1 MAHRFLLAEA
11 TGEMRFVSYLWLLI
25 LSSLVLFT
33 IVVASHQIFAPGL
46 PPVAVWASLLVGAW
60 IVGIISA
67 ASIHFV
73 YRRAESAIEKAARDE
88 TVLQLAGA
96 VAHEMNQPLTVI
108 VSGADLLAHPNRSP
122 EEMRALASR
131 MAEASERMAN
141 IVAKLQ
147 RATCYRPM
155 HYVGKVNIVDLDG
168 AAQEQ
173 VGIRSEPDGEFGT
186 KGGEK
191 RAAGG

>member
-1 MAHRFLLAEA
+1 
-11 TGEMRFVSYLWLLI
+11 MRFVSYLWLLI

-33 IVVASHQIFAPGL
+33 IVVAGHQVFAPGL
-46 PPVAVWASLLVGAW
+46 PPVTVWVSLLVGAW

-67 ASIHFV
+67 ASIHVV
-73 YRRAESAIEKAARDE
+73 YRRAETAVEKAARDE

-96 VAHEMNQPLTVI
+96 VAHELNQPLTVI
-108 VSGADLLAHPNRSP
+108 ISGGDLLAHPNMSP
-122 EEMRALASR
+122 EEMRAVAAR

-141 IVAKLQ
+141 SVAKLQ
-147 RATCYRPM
+147 RATSYRPM

-168 AAQEQ
+168 ASQDRQ
-173 VGIRSEPDGEFGT
+173 GNRSEPEGDFGT

-191 RAAGG
+191 RVAGG

>member
-1 MAHRFLLAEA
+1 METCRRVARASQRKDRRLHSRLPCLAMALRFLRAEA

-33 IVVASHQIFAPGL
+33 IVVASLQIFAPGL

-96 VAHEMNQPLTVI
+96 VAHEMNQPLT
-108 VSGADLLAHPNRSP
+108 
-122 EEMRALASR
+122 
-131 MAEASERMAN
+131 
-141 IVAKLQ
+141 
-147 RATCYRPM
+147 
-155 HYVGKVNIVDLDG
+155 
-168 AAQEQ
+168 
-173 VGIRSEPDGEFGT
+173 
-186 KGGEK
+186 
-191 RAAGG
+191 